1 MIAIAIG
8 RCLFIGGGHHH
19 GAMFMRVGA
28 SASGDGAVSVVT
40 VTYGDRWPLL
50 MQVLEFIE
58 ASSKVNV
65 AVVIDNG
72 AHVPIAPL
80 VERAGFHKA
89 IVVRNPRNVGSAA
102 GFKLG
107 LETVQGYDP
116 EWIWLLDDDN
126 LPDLSTLDTILRS
139 ATELDR
145 GDLGRCAFMAFRP
158 EQQADIAAGMDVRR
172 CFPFHSSFF
181 GFHVG
186 DVPYKLWRRIRPKP
200 PGVSREAIPARI
212 SLPYAPYGGLFFH
225 VQLLQAIGTPKEE
238 LILYADDTEFSYR
251 IVRSGG
257 CIWLL
262 TGAPVKELEPPWT
275 SKRGARSSFE
285 ACLKGAIDFR
295 MFYRTRNRAYFD
307 RRCWSRNR
315 FMYGV
320 NRAAYLLILRLLA
333 LRYGSMG
340 QYELFNRAIKLGE
353 AGHLG
358 LVDEY
363 PLP

>member
-1 MIAIAIG
+1 MS
-8 RCLFIGGGHHH
+8 
-19 GAMFMRVGA
+19 VGA
-28 SASGDGAVSVVT
+28 NASADCTVSVVT

-50 MQVLEFIE
+50 MQVLKFIE
-58 ASSKVNV
+58 ASSKVDR
-65 AVVIDNG
+65 AVVVDNG
-72 AHVPIAPL
+72 AHAPIAPL
-80 VERAGFHKA
+80 VERASFRKV
-89 IVVRNPRNVGSAA
+89 IVVRNSRNLGSAA
-102 GFKLG
+102 GFKHG
-107 LETVQGYDP
+107 LETVLGYGP

-126 LPDLSTLDTILRS
+126 LPEPSTLDTILRS
-139 ATELDR
+139 ATQLDR
-145 GDLGRCAFMAFRP
+145 SDLGRCAFLAFRP
-158 EQQADIAAGMDVRR
+158 QHQADIAAGMDVRR
-172 CFPFHSSFF
+172 CFPAHSSFF

-186 DVPYKLWRRIRPKP
+186 DVPYKLWRRIRRVR
-200 PGVSREAIPARI
+200 PGVSRAIPARI

-225 VQLLQAIGTPKEE
+225 LHLLQAIGTPKEE

-262 TGAPVKELEPPWT
+262 TGAPITELEPPWT
-275 SKRGARSSFE
+275 CKRGARSSFE
-285 ACLKGAIDFR
+285 ACLKGAIGFR
-295 MFYRTRNRAYFD
+295 MFYRSRNRAYFD

-315 FMYGV
+315 CMYGI

-333 LRYGSMG
+333 LRYRSTD
-340 QYELFNRAIKLGE
+340 QYALFNRAIRLGE

>member
-1 MIAIAIG
+1 MS
-8 RCLFIGGGHHH
+8 
-19 GAMFMRVGA
+19 MRVGA
-28 SASGDGAVSVVT
+28 NASGDCTVSVVT

-58 ASSKVNV
+58 ASPKVDR
-65 AVVIDNG
+65 AVVVDNG

-89 IVVRNPRNVGSAA
+89 IVVRIPRNLGSAA
-102 GFKLG
+102 GFKRG
-107 LETVQGYDP
+107 LETVRRYDP

-139 ATELDR
+139 ATQLDR
-145 GDLGRCAFMAFRP
+145 KDLGRCAFLAFRP
-158 EQQADIAAGMDVRR
+158 EMQADIAAGMDVRR
-172 CFPFHSSFF
+172 CFPAHSSFF

-186 DVPYKLWRRIRPKP
+186 DVPYKLWHHIRRVR
-200 PGVSREAIPARI
+200 PGVSRGAMPARI

-225 VQLLQAIGTPKEE
+225 LHLLQTIGTPKEE

-262 TGAPVKELEPPWT
+262 TGAPVKELETPWI
-275 SKRGARSSFE
+275 SKRGAHSSFE
-285 ACLKGAIDFR
+285 ACLKGAIGFR
-295 MFYRTRNRAYFD
+295 MFYRSRNRAYFD
-307 RRCWSRNR
+307 RRCWSRDR

-320 NRAAYLLILRLLA
+320 NRTTYLLILRLLA
-333 LRYGSMG
+333 LRYRSTDR
-340 QYELFNRAIKLGE
+340 YELFNRAIKLGE